1 VDKFRSYLKKR
12 KHHESPLQSPR
23 MGYFKIFR
31 IYYQV
36 LKEDDVNVYF
46 AVGERLRLLSSK
58 GKFYTLCLKE
68 KGLRGKGC
76 LSKKDKV

>member
-1 VDKFRSYLKKR
+1 
-12 KHHESPLQSPR
+12 
-23 MGYFKIFR
+23 MGYFEIFR

-58 GKFYTLCLKE
+58 GKFYTFCLKE
-68 KGLRGKGC
+68 KGLRRKGC